1 MIMKEVFSSQT
12 NFTNELFTSNFKEN
26 SPFHNF
32 KHSQQHTKSITT
44 TLKSYSKLQKSMFG
58 KEKKQNDYEGSVFI
72 PKRFYQ

>member
-1 MIMKEVFSSQT
+1 MKEVFSMQT
-12 NFTNELFTSNFKEN
+12 DFTNELFTSKFMEN

-44 TLKSYSKLQKSMFG
+44 TLSSYSKLQKSMIG

-72 PKRFYQ
+72 TKRFYQ